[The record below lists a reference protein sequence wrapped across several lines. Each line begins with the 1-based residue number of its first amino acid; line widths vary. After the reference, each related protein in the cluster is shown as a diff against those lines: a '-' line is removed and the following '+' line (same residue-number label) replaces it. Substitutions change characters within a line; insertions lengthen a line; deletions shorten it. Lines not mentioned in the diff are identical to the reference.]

1 MTTSLECRL
10 LCASVTTDAVTKDG
24 PITQQPT
31 PYFGAAQ
38 FIDDPPV
45 GFVGGT
51 QAINACLVGTT
62 IDGVVLAFRGT
73 LSLVSPDHEQTIR
86 DWINDL
92 DAELVRGDGLPGLV
106 HAGFWGSLDSLWP
119 ALLVEVLQRLTKG
132 GPNAQLY
139 VTGHSKGGA
148 VADLAAMRFLIERG
162 VRPMAYTYAAPHPGD
177 EDFATAYGQHLQGIR
192 YEYADDIVPLLPPS
206 LAFREMF
213 ASVPFMQP
221 YLHRFDLDYAPVGTL
236 RYITKAGAIVPDS
249 PTLRFQ
255 RYLRLAELIVAGG
268 FEEIVA
274 DHNGDCGGGYMSAV
288 CPQGVCP

>member
-10 LCASVTTDAVTKDG
+10 LCASMTTDAVTKDG
-24 PITQQPT
+24 PITLQPA

-38 FIDDPPV
+38 FVDDAPV

-51 QAINACLVGTT
+51 QSINACLVGTT

-73 LSLVSPDHEQTIR
+73 LALDSPDHEQTIR

-119 ALLVEVLQRLTKG
+119 ALLVEVLHRLTEG
-132 GPNAQLY
+132 GPNTQLY
-139 VTGHSKGGA
+139 VTGLSKGGA

-162 VRPMAYTYAAPHPGD
+162 VRPTTYTYAAPHPGN
-177 EDFATAYGQHLQGIR
+177 EDFATAYDQHLQGVR
-192 YEYADDIVPLLPPS
+192 YEYADDVVPLLPPS

-213 ASVPFMQP
+213 ASLPFMQP

-236 RYITKAGAIVPDS
+236 RYITKTKTIVPDS

-255 RYLRLAELIVAGG
+255 RYLSLAELIVAGD
-268 FEEIVA
+268 FQEIVA
-274 DHNGDCGGGYMSAV
+274 EHSGDCGSGYMSAV

>member
-10 LCASVTTDAVTKDG
+10 LCASMTTDAVTKDG
-24 PITQQPT
+24 PITLQPA

-38 FIDDPPV
+38 FVDDAPV

-51 QAINACLVGTT
+51 QSINACLVGTT

-73 LSLVSPDHEQTIR
+73 LALDSPDHEQTIR

-119 ALLVEVLQRLTKG
+119 ALLVEVLHRLTKG
-132 GPNAQLY
+132 GPNTQLY
-139 VTGHSKGGA
+139 VTGLSKGGA

-162 VRPMAYTYAAPHPGD
+162 VRPTTYTYAAPHPGN
-177 EDFATAYGQHLQGIR
+177 EDFATAYDQHLQGVR
-192 YEYADDIVPLLPPS
+192 YEYADDVVPLLPPS

-213 ASVPFMQP
+213 ASLPFMQP

-236 RYITKAGAIVPDS
+236 RYITKTKTIVPDS

-255 RYLRLAELIVAGG
+255 RYLSLAELIVAGD
-268 FEEIVA
+268 FQEIVA
-274 DHNGDCGGGYMSAV
+274 EHSGGCGSGYMSAV

>member
-1 MTTSLECRL
+1 MTTSPQCRL
-10 LCASVTTDAVTKDG
+10 LCASVTASAITQDG
-24 PITQQPT
+24 PITQQPA

-38 FIDDPPV
+38 FVDNPPV

-73 LSLVSPDHEQTIR
+73 LPLDTPDHEQTIR

-92 DAELVRGDGLPGLV
+92 DAELVRGNGLPGLV

-119 ALLVEVLQRLTKG
+119 ALVVEVQKRLTAG
-132 GPNAQLY
+132 GASTQLY

-148 VADLAAMRFLIERG
+148 VADLAAMRFVIERG
-162 VRPMAYTYAAPHPGD
+162 LRPATYTYAAPHPGD
-177 EDFATAYGQHLQGIR
+177 EAFAAAFGQHLEGVR

-213 ASVPFMQP
+213 VSVPFIQP
-221 YLHRFDLDYAPVGTL
+221 YLHRFDLDYAPVGAL
-236 RYITKAGAIVPDS
+236 RYITKAGSIIPDS
-249 PTLRFQ
+249 PTLPFQ
-255 RYLRLAELIVAGG
+255 RYLSLAELIVAGD
-268 FEEIVA
+268 FEEIVD
-274 DHNGDCGGGYMSAV
+274 DHDAACGSGYMSAV
-288 CPQGVCP
+288 CPQGVCT